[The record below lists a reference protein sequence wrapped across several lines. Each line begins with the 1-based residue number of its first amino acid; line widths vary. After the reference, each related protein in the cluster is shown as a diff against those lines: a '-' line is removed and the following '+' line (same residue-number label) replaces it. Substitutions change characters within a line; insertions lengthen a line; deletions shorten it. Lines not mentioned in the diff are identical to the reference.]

1 MIIHKNFKFSCFFKI
16 GWDYTKAMLED
27 IKQSKNLDIM
37 IIGGGRT

>member
-1 MIIHKNFKFSCFFKI
+1 MRISSFPVFFKI

-27 IKQSKNLDIM
+27 IKRSKNLDIM